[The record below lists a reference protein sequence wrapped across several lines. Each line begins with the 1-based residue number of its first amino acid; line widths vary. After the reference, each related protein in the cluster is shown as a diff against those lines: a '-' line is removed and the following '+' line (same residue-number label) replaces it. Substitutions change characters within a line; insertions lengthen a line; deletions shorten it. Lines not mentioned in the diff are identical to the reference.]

1 MSDFRLTGERCSG
14 AAWAS
19 IAGLLSVLS
28 LLGACTDLPQKAS
41 ATAFIPYLT
50 TRGLREGA
58 NGEIDYSTDVSAV
71 SGGECRVDLFD
82 GEDLEAANVSHAARP
97 SDTVMAGFDG
107 NAAEGILVYVHGY
120 NTDLERACRDAAVLA
135 YRTGYLGRILLFSWP
150 ASTAVVTYWKDE
162 KRIADSLPA
171 IMARLDAL
179 GDRYGYDKIKIVAH
193 SMGSRLA
200 LEAMAPPTQNQ
211 RFDDLVLIAPDI
223 DREMFIDA
231 LPVLQ
236 QRVKRVSVIVSEA
249 DRLLMLSQ
257 AVNLGERLGQASDFV
272 AAGVEVVDVSG
283 FEGLGFG
290 GHLYHL
296 ESDRVA
302 EILKL
307 ILMTTPVNDEH

>member
-1 MSDFRLTGERCSG
+1 MPC
-14 AAWAS
+14 AAWALTV
-19 IAGLLSVLS
+19 GLIS
-28 LLGACTDLPQKAS
+28 LLGACGNLPENAS
-41 ATAFIPYLT
+41 ATAVVPYLT
-50 TRGLREGA
+50 TRDFTVDA
-58 NGEIDYSTDVSAV
+58 SGEIDYSTDVSAV

-82 GEDLEAANVSHAARP
+82 GEDLEVTNVSKGIRAP
-97 SDTVMAGFDG
+97 DEVMAGFDG
-107 NAAEGILVYVHGY
+107 NSAEGVLVYVHGY

-135 YRTGYLGRILLFSWP
+135 YRTGFLGRTLLFSWP
-150 ASTAVVTYWKDE
+150 ASTTVVTYWKDE
-162 KRIADSLPA
+162 RRIAESLPA
-171 IMARLDAL
+171 IMDRLDAL

-200 LEAMAPPTQNQ
+200 LEALAAPTQNQ
-211 RFDDLVLIAPDI
+211 RFDDLILIAPDI

-236 QRVKRVSVIVSEA
+236 QRVKSISVIVSES

-283 FEGLGFG
+283 FEDLGFG

-296 ESDRVA
+296 ESDRVG

-307 ILMTTPVNDEH
+307 ILVTNSDTRGY